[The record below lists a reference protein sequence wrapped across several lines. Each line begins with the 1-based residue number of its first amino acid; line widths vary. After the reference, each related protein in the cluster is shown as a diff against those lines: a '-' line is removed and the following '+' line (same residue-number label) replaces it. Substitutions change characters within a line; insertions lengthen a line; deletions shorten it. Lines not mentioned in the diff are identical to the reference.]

1 MPSTLLF
8 DHNFSS
14 FYQIFLL
21 LRLILLANLLTVH
34 YDFDCHSSPSS
45 RLVSA
50 DNQSTLSFLCAPK
63 TLVIKWKAFF
73 NEENLR
79 HQYPTLSLFLAHL
92 FLVFILL
99 LQRFHL
105 ARVSG
110 QWAQWRAPK
119 WTLCL
124 RQLGS
129 EKEDT
134 MSLSMMTTLVEDAHP
149 GSIADLLCSKE
160 VYQVCTLTRIGIAID
175 DHWRFSLPLIE
186 AELCSSSTSVGHWR
200 AALHLVSSF
209 KKGNAYWSIQLAS
222 KWHFDRFQ

>member
-34 YDFDCHSSPSS
+34 YDFNCHSSPSS

-92 FLVFILL
+92 FSS
-99 LQRFHL
+99 FHL
-105 ARVSG
+105 AIAAFPFSQSVWAMGSMACTQMDTLPAPIG
-110 QWAQWRAPK
+110 QWERGHNVVVDDDDSGWRCAPG
-119 WTLCL
+119 LDC
-124 RQLGS
+124 
-129 EKEDT
+129 
-134 MSLSMMTTLVEDAHP
+134 
-149 GSIADLLCSKE
+149 
-160 VYQVCTLTRIGIAID
+160 
-175 DHWRFSLPLIE
+175 RF
-186 AELCSSSTSVGHWR
+186 
-200 AALHLVSSF
+200 AL
-209 KKGNAYWSIQLAS
+209 Q
-222 KWHFDRFQ
+222 